1 MAVAIVIAN
10 DNGSVHGPR
19 LVTVHDRAKLCKS
32 LPVGHVH
39 DDRAGGQQDR
49 VVSLPD

>member
-1 MAVAIVIAN
+1 MAVAIVIAK
-10 DNGSVHGPR
+10 DNVSVHGPN
-19 LVTVHDRAKLCKS
+19 LVTVHDGASLRKI

-49 VVSLPD
+49 VVS